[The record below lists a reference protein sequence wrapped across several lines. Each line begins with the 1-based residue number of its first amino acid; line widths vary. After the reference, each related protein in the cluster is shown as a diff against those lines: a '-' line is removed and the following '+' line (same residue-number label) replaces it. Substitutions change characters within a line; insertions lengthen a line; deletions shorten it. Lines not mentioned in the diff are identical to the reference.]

1 MIEFILNQ
9 KKITTDI
16 APTTVL
22 LDFIRKEQKLTGT
35 KEGCREGDCGAC
47 TVLLGELIDNKVH
60 YKTVNSCL
68 VPLASIHRKHVV
80 TVEGLT
86 PNLNE
91 KKLSPIQESMVEEGG
106 TQCGFC
112 TPGFVISMTGYFLN
126 NKNYEEQEAINSLGG
141 NICRCTG
148 YHGIIRALKR
158 TNNEFKDM
166 PELKSHFEK
175 LISAKILPEYFRRI
189 PKMLKDIKPK
199 KFEEEKPKFVIGGGT
214 DLYVQKW
221 EEVVD
226 SKAKFIDLKNVSNEI
241 FRDGNEI
248 VIGAAA
254 TIEEVIQSKIIK
266 KYFPQIK
273 EQLELFGSLPIR
285 NKATVA
291 GNIVN
296 ASPIGDFTNILLTLD
311 SKVYLD
317 GKKKRTIPLEEFYI
331 GYKQLAKKKNEIV
344 TKISFEIPDKKF
356 QFNFEKVSKRTYL
369 DIASVN
375 SSIGILEKNN
385 IIERIRIS
393 AGGVAPVPLYLKNA
407 SNFLINKELSTI
419 NVKEAASIAMNEISP
434 ISDARGSVD
443 YKKLLLRQLIY
454 AHFILLFPNKINAEE
469 LL

>member
-16 APTTVL
+16 APTIVL

-112 TPGFVISMTGYFLN
+112 TPGFVVSMTGYFLN

-158 TNNEFKDM
+158 TNNEFKNL

-189 PKMLKDIKPK
+189 PKLLKDIKPK
-199 KFEEEKPKFVIGGGT
+199 KFEEEKPKFVISGGT

-226 SKAKFIDLKNVSNEI
+226 STAKFIDLKNVSNEI
-241 FRDGNEI
+241 YKDGNEI

-434 ISDARGSVD
+434 ISDARGSAD

>member
-158 TNNEFKDM
+158 TNNEFINL

-199 KFEEEKPKFVIGGGT
+199 KFEEEKPKFVISGGT

-226 SKAKFIDLKNVSNEI
+226 SRAKFIDLKNVSNEI
-241 FRDGNEI
+241 YKDGNEI

-434 ISDARGSVD
+434 ISDARGSAD